1 MASTCSQERDNASV
15 EAARAGEQGRGF
27 AVVAAEVRNLAQRSA
42 GVARDIK
49 DLIGGAVSK
58 VASGSELVARAG
70 GTIND
75 VVIAVRNVTAIT
87 SEISSASDQQSVSIG
102 EANQAIE
109 HMDACHAAER
119 GACRAGG
126 GRRRGSRSA
135 GGPARRRG
143 SSVSGSRRDGAG
155 LTASYLSR
163 ETARS
168 AAVRKFESINW
179 RR

>member
-109 HMDACHAAER
+109 HMDAVTQQNAALVEQAAAAAAALEVQAGR
-119 GACRAGG
+119 LEGAVAAFRVRA
-126 GRRRGSRSA
+126 A
-135 GGPARRRG
+135 TEQ
-143 SSVSGSRRDGAG
+143 D
-155 LTASYLSR
+155 
-163 ETARS
+163 
-168 AAVRKFESINW
+168 
-179 RR
+179 